1 MRRPCGC
8 GSWAGSSPLPWERKP
23 STASPPTPSWLEQGL
38 VTHVHVRAMCWG
50 PVLCAPDGPLCQP
63 ASGGQH
69 SICPEASV
77 AGRGRQL
84 YTGHREAWVWLDSKV
99 TPQVTRPLTAEV
111 FLCNPGLL
119 GPAWTA
125 VTCGE
130 GVLRGLGAGGQLCPH
145 QSPAV
150 YLFLF
155 GGRVLRPP
163 PRWAF
168 PERTA
173 GSSGPLCCPEAMGTS
188 STWPPACATLRR
200 RSRCS
205 CCSHMAPPAL

>member
-1 MRRPCGC
+1 MELASVKASGASLWVWELGRV
-8 GSWAGSSPLPWERKP
+8 LP
-23 STASPPTPSWLEQGL
+23 SALGAQALHSIPPTPSWLQQGL
-38 VTHVHVRAMCWG
+38 VTHVHVPAMCWG

-84 YTGHREAWVWLDSKV
+84 YTGHREAWVWLDSEV
-99 TPQVTRPLTAEV
+99 TPQVTRPLRAEV

-150 YLFLF
+150 YLCSSL
-155 GGRVLRPP
+155 G
-163 PRWAF
+163 A
-168 PERTA
+168 E
-173 GSSGPLCCPEAMGTS
+173 SSGPPDGPFLKGQLGAQGH
-188 STWPPACATLRR
+188 CAILKPW
-200 RSRCS
+200 
-205 CCSHMAPPAL
+205 APLAHGHQAVRP